1 MRLCPLCEG
10 LLAPGKF
17 APGAT
22 VCRPCAGT
30 PEARTHGVT
39 AKPRGGPRLQTGRCR
54 PLHPHVEA
62 NARHL
67 RTQGLSPDKIA
78 AALDIEQSS
87 EWNELV
93 AICAEPQYRR
103 FQRAPNTGGPVHRKS
118 GKYWAA

>member
-1 MRLCPLCEG
+1 MRLCPLCES
-10 LLAPGKF
+10 LLLPERF

-30 PEARTHGVT
+30 PEA
-39 AKPRGGPRLQTGRCR
+39 KPRGGARAHTGRCR
-54 PLHPHVEA
+54 PLSPAAEEEARRLRRQGHSPH
-62 NARHL
+62 
-67 RTQGLSPDKIA
+67 SIA
-78 AALDIEQSS
+78 DVLDISLTG

-103 FQRAPNTGGPVHRKS
+103 FQKTPNTGGPVHRKS